1 MMLWWVLIERISP
14 GFGTQEAVP
23 GVSEAVFWVLNPG
36 YTMRFCTQMIAA
48 WLVGML
54 PWVPKDNSL

>member
-23 GVSEAVFWVLNPG
+23 GEVEVVVWVPKPG
-36 YTMRFCTQMIAA
+36 CTMRFGTQMIAA